1 MPELPEVEAA
11 RRAVEEHCC
20 GKRITKAIIGDDD
33 KVIEGVSPAEL
44 QKALVG
50 KRVVAAHRKGKNM
63 WLELDTPPFP
73 SFQFGMTG
81 AVYIKGVNV
90 TKYKRSS
97 VNDND
102 VWPSKFSKVF
112 VELDDGIE
120 MSFTDKRRLARV
132 RLLENPEVVPPISEL
147 GPDALLE
154 LMPEEDLANG
164 LSKKKITI
172 KALLLDQSFIAGIGN
187 WVADE
192 VLYQAR
198 IHPMQPASALSK
210 ESCKALHKS
219 IKEVIGKA
227 LEVGADS
234 SQYPENWI
242 FHSREKKPDKAFVD
256 GKKIDFITVG
266 GRTSAYVPDLQK
278 FDGSIPR
285 NQSVKKGRNR
295 SRKNK
300 DTVESEQE
308 EEEEKVEVGK
318 NETKQGKG
326 GRKPPK
332 AAKAATTKKGRRKK
346 LDEIGAS
353 EQGNASQAD
362 DSGNQQ
368 EVEEEEESEK
378 AKDESTSGKKG
389 KMTSKSTKART
400 KVTVSGEKQKRKT
413 SVDEEDHPGK
423 NGASKHTNEHE
434 ASKQID
440 VKVAKEV
447 EQAKR
452 SGKTN
457 HKLNVSEQDEDD
469 KLAKQPKKAGM
480 QQKKVMEKEL
490 VEQLVPEK
498 NSGKISDANRAKNKG
513 DQHMP
518 DQVNYPNASANS
530 SEKASQGRKRK
541 RGGKSN

>member
-90 TKYKRSS
+90 TKYKRSA
-97 VNDND
+97 VNAND
-102 VWPSKFSKVF
+102 EWPSKFSKVY

-154 LMPEEDLANG
+154 LLPEEDLINR
-164 LSKKKITI
+164 LSKKKIAI
-172 KALLLDQSFIAGIGN
+172 KGLLLDQSFIAGIGN
-187 WVADE
+187 WIADE

-210 ESCKALHKS
+210 ESCKSLHKC

-242 FHSREKKPDKAFVD
+242 FHSREKKPGKAFVD

-278 FDGSIPR
+278 FDGPIPR
-285 NQSVKKGRNR
+285 NQSVKKEGNR
-295 SRKNK
+295 SRKKK
-300 DTVESEQE
+300 DTVESEEEEKE
-308 EEEEKVEVGK
+308 EEEAEVGK
-318 NETKQGKG
+318 DETKQGKG
-326 GRKPPK
+326 RRKPPK
-332 AAKAATTKKGRRKK
+332 TAKAGTTKKGRRKK

-353 EQGNASQAD
+353 EQDNAAQAD
-362 DSGNQQ
+362 NSGSQQ
-368 EVEEEEESEK
+368 GLEEEESEE
-378 AKDESTSGKKG
+378 AKDESASGKKG

-400 KVTVSGEKQKRKT
+400 KVTVSGEKGKRKT
-413 SVDEEDHPGK
+413 SK
-423 NGASKHTNEHE
+423 KTNEHE
-434 ASKQID
+434 ASKHMD
-440 VKVAKEV
+440 AKVATKV
-447 EQAKR
+447 EQAKG
-452 SGKTN
+452 SGKMN
-457 HKLNVSEQDEDD
+457 HKPNVSEQDEDE
-469 KLAKQPKKAGM
+469 KLAKQPKKVGRQ
-480 QQKKVMEKEL
+480 QQKAMEKESVEEL
-490 VEQLVPEK
+490 VLEK
-498 NSGKISDANRAKNKG
+498 NSGKSSDANSAKNKG

-518 DQVNYPNASANS
+518 DQVNDPDTTANT

>member
-1 MPELPEVEAA
+1 MPELPEVETA
-11 RRAVEEHCC
+11 RRAVEDHCC

-90 TKYKRSS
+90 TKYKRSA

-112 VELDDGIE
+112 LELDDGIE

-147 GPDALLE
+147 GPDALLA
-154 LMPEEDLANG
+154 LMPEEDLVNG

-210 ESCKALHKS
+210 ESCKALHKC

-234 SQYPENWI
+234 SQYPETWI
-242 FHSREKKPDKAFVD
+242 FHSREKKLGKAFVD

-278 FDGSIPR
+278 FDGPIPR
-285 NQSVKKGRNR
+285 NQSVKKGGNR
-295 SRKNK
+295 SRKKK
-300 DTVESEQE
+300 DTDESEQ

-318 NETKQGKG
+318 DETKQGKG

-346 LDEIGAS
+346 LNEIGAS
-353 EQGNASQAD
+353 EQDNAAQAD

-368 EVEEEEESEK
+368 GVEEEESEE

-413 SVDEEDHPGK
+413 SADEEANPGK
-423 NGASKHTNEHE
+423 NGASKQTNEHE
-434 ASKQID
+434 ASKHID
-440 VKVAKEV
+440 VKVGKEV
-447 EQAKR
+447 EQGKR
-452 SGKTN
+452 SGKMN
-457 HKLNVSEQDEDD
+457 HKFNVSEQDEGE
-469 KLAKQPKKAGM
+469 KLAKQPQKAGM
-480 QQKKVMEKEL
+480 QQKKVMEKES

-498 NSGKISDANRAKNKG
+498 NSGKISDANSAKNKG

-518 DQVNYPNASANS
+518 DQENNPNASANT